1 MLYFQKFLLGKFT
14 GFALEKANLRLQAF
28 VLMLV
33 YFLLSASSALEG
45 ANIVTGKV
53 VDSATG
59 SQLVGASV
67 TLLKNGSIV
76 GSTVTNS
83 SGVYSFSSVAS
94 GTYNVTATFLGYQT
108 TTNSVKT
115 TGNKTFTVNFS
126 LSFILSNITG
136 QVTDSKTHLPIV
148 GATISAIQNNL
159 TILSTTTDSGG
170 NYKLGSLNPG
180 IYTVQVTAS
189 HYQKGTSTITTLVGQ
204 TLQLPFALISNAG
217 SVSGQITDAV
227 TGQAV
232 ASATVNLSQNGS
244 LVTSATTDS
253 RGAYTLSGLVPGSY
267 VLQVSATHYQSGSAS
282 VTIVS
287 DQTATANL
295 VLTPNAGSV
304 SGQITDAVTGQAVA
318 SATINLSQNGSLV
331 TSATTDSRGAYTLSG
346 LVPGVYTLQ
355 VSASHY
361 QSGSAGVTIVSDQTA
376 TANLTLAPNT

>member
-45 ANIVTGKV
+45 ASVVTGKV

-94 GTYNVTATFLGYQT
+94 GTYNVTASFLGYQT

-126 LSFILSNITG
+126 LPFILSNITG

-159 TILSTTTDSGG
+159 TILQQQRI
-170 NYKLGSLNPG
+170 LEEVISLD
-180 IYTVQVTAS
+180 
-189 HYQKGTSTITTLVGQ
+189 H
-204 TLQLPFALISNAG
+204 
-217 SVSGQITDAV
+217 
-227 TGQAV
+227 
-232 ASATVNLSQNGS
+232 
-244 LVTSATTDS
+244 
-253 RGAYTLSGLVPGSY
+253 
-267 VLQVSATHYQSGSAS
+267 
-282 VTIVS
+282 
-287 DQTATANL
+287 
-295 VLTPNAGSV
+295 
-304 SGQITDAVTGQAVA
+304 
-318 SATINLSQNGSLV
+318 
-331 TSATTDSRGAYTLSG
+331 
-346 LVPGVYTLQ
+346 
-355 VSASHY
+355 
-361 QSGSAGVTIVSDQTA
+361 
-376 TANLTLAPNT
+376 